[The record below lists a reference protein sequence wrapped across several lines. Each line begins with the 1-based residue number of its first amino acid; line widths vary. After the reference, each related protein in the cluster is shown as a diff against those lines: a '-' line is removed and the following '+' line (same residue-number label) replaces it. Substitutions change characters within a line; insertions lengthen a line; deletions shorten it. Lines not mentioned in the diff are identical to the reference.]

1 MNSKLV
7 RNNVW
12 LIYAYTFATG
22 LFFDRALWVLF
33 LVERGM
39 NMAQVGLLE
48 SLLHVAILL
57 FEVPTGIVAD
67 LYGRRKSMLIGTFI
81 SLFYALFMMISGNF
95 FTFTL
100 AFALMGL
107 SATFKTGAS
116 QALLYETLQ
125 AGGRESSYTKIM
137 GNETA
142 LFLLSLSIAQW
153 TGGLMAGVS
162 WTVVYTSIII
172 AQLVA
177 MALVFFVKE
186 PERVHHSE
194 EREQT
199 GKKSTWQLWAG
210 QFADT
215 LSIWKKEPSLRK
227 PVVLFVAVVTIIT
240 VVIFYA
246 QEHFKRQG
254 FTTGEIGFIF
264 MAEALL
270 SALAAKLAHRVES
283 KIQFSKLFQGIYFG
297 FLVLLLIFAVLKG
310 WIAVLLLYAM
320 GMLSTGLEPIFSNFV
335 QAKLT
340 AQVRATFFSMISLLT
355 SFGIMLIFPLFGA
368 VVDVIGFTYSFA
380 GLAVLLVLMRMV
392 IRRPA
397 AV

>member
-1 MNSKLV
+1 MNTKGV

-12 LIYAYTFATG
+12 LIYGYTFATG

-48 SLLHVAILL
+48 SLLHFAILF

-100 AFALMGL
+100 AFSLMGL
-107 SATFKTGAS
+107 AITFKSGAS

-125 AGGRESSYTKIM
+125 AGGKESSYTKIT

-153 TGGLMAGVS
+153 TGGLMAGLS
-162 WTVVYTSIII
+162 WNLVYSSIIV
-172 AQLVA
+172 AQLLA
-177 MALVFFVKE
+177 MVVVWFVKE
-186 PERVHHSE
+186 PERVAVPE
-194 EREQT
+194 E
-199 GKKSTWQLWAG
+199 KKTTLQLWKG
-210 QFADT
+210 QFVDT
-215 LSIWKKEPSLRK
+215 LSIWKKEPSLHR
-227 PVVLFVAVVTIIT
+227 PVILFISVVTVMT

-246 QEHFKRQG
+246 QEYLKRQG
-254 FTTGEIGFIF
+254 FSTGEIGFIF
-264 MAEALL
+264 MAESLL
-270 SALAAKLAHRVES
+270 GAAAAKLAHRVEE
-283 KIQFSKLFQGIYFG
+283 KIQFSKLFQVIYFG
-297 FLVLLLIFAVLKG
+297 FLLFLIIFAVVNG
-310 WIAVLLLYAM
+310 WVSVLLLYAM
-320 GMLSTGLEPIFSNFV
+320 GMLSTGLEPIFNNFV

-340 AQVRATFFSMISLLT
+340 AQVRATFFSLISLLT

-368 VVDVIGFTYSFA
+368 VVDSIGFVYSFI
-380 GLAVLLVLMRMV
+380 GLAVLLVLMRVVLMN
-392 IRRPA
+392 RGPRA
-397 AV
+397 A

>member
-1 MNSKLV
+1 MNTKLV

-48 SLLHVAILL
+48 SLLHLAILF

-67 LYGRRKSMLIGTFI
+67 LYGRRKSLLIGTFI

-107 SATFKTGAS
+107 SGTFKSGAS

-125 AGGRESSYTKIM
+125 AGGKESSYTKIM

-153 TGGLMAGVS
+153 TGGLMAGTS
-162 WTVVYTSIII
+162 WTLVYSSIIV
-172 AQLVA
+172 AQVV
-177 MALVFFVKE
+177 ALVLVWFVKE
-186 PERVHHSE
+186 PAREVPAE
-194 EREQT
+194 QAEQT
-199 GKKSTWQLWAG
+199 GKKSTVQLWKG

-215 LSIWKKEPSLRK
+215 LSVWKKEPSLRK
-227 PVVLFVAVVTIIT
+227 PVVLFVAVVTIMT

-254 FTTGEIGFIF
+254 FSTGEIGFIF

-270 SALAAKLAHRVES
+270 SAAAAKLAHRVEE
-283 KIQFSKLFQGIYFG
+283 KIQFSKLFQGIYFS
-297 FLVLLLIFAVLKG
+297 FLLLLLVFAVIKG
-310 WIAVLLLYAM
+310 WMAVFLLYAM

-355 SFGIMLIFPLFGA
+355 SFGIMLIFPLYGA
-368 VVDVIGFTYSFA
+368 VVDVIGFTYSFI
-380 GLAVLLVLMRMV
+380 GLAVLLVLVRIV

-397 AV
+397 TV